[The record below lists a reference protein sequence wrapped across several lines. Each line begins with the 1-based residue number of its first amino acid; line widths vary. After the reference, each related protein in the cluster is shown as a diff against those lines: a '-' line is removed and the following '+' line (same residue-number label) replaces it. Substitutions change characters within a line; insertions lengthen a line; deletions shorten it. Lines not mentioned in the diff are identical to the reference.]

1 MFIPITR
8 PHTGVMS
15 SDNAGT
21 LDYVNDSVTASRQ
34 EAATD
39 EAMRAAQG
47 SISNPISRDILPGVD
62 LDNPGETEWDGE
74 VDLFVQTPDADVD
87 PGDGVQ
93 VYEIDSDT
101 GKADDRVLA
110 IYGFEA
116 VEGAELVDTIRFRG
130 SDGQVFER
138 AQVQGLD
145 HDGDVQVDRQS
156 ILRSPVKFDPQDNGE
171 IEFVFGEGYDA
182 ADDGPVK
189 IKLLGV
195 TVEKRGRRIG
205 NRN

>member
-1 MFIPITR
+1 MP
-8 PHTGVMS
+8 S
-15 SDNAGT
+15 QKAGT
-21 LDYVNDSVTASRQ
+21 LDYVNDSVTSARQ
-34 EAATD
+34 SAATE
-39 EAMRAAQG
+39 EALNAANG
-47 SISNPISRDILPGVD
+47 SISNPISRDILPSVD
-62 LDNPGETEWDGE
+62 LDNPGETEWSGD
-74 VDLFVQTPDADVD
+74 VDVFVQTPSDDLDA
-87 PGDGVQ
+87 GDSVA

-101 GKADDRVLA
+101 GRADDRVLA
-110 IYGFEA
+110 VYGFEA
-116 VEGAELVDTIRFRG
+116 VEGAELVDTILFRG

-145 HDGDVQVDRQS
+145 SGGDVQVDRQS

-171 IEFVFGEGYDA
+171 IEFVFGDGYTG
-182 ADDGPVK
+182 ADDPDVK

>member
-1 MFIPITR
+1 
-8 PHTGVMS
+8 MS
-15 SDNAGT
+15 SQKHAGT
-21 LDYVNDSVTASRQ
+21 LDYVNDSVTSSRQ
-34 EAATD
+34 NAASEEALN
-39 EAMRAAQG
+39 AANG
-47 SISNPISRDILPGVD
+47 SISNPISRDILPSID

-74 VDLFVQTPDADVD
+74 VDVFVQTPD
-87 PGDGVQ
+87 GDLDAGDSVA

-101 GKADDRVLA
+101 GKQDDRVLA
-110 IYGFEA
+110 VYGFEA
-116 VEGAELVDTIRFRG
+116 VEGAELVDTILFRG

-145 HDGDVQVDRQS
+145 SEGDVQVDRQS

-171 IEFVFGEGYDA
+171 IEFVFGEGYTGE
-182 ADDGPVK
+182 DDDDVK

>member
-1 MFIPITR
+1 
-8 PHTGVMS
+8 MS
-15 SDNAGT
+15 DKAGT
-21 LDYVNDSVTASRQ
+21 LDYVNDDVTSSRQ
-34 EAATD
+34 TQATQAALD
-39 EAMRAAQG
+39 AANG
-47 SISNPISRDILPGVD
+47 SISNPISRDILPGID
-62 LDNPGETEWDGE
+62 LDDFEDTEWDGE
-74 VDLFVQTPDADVD
+74 TDIFLQTPSAAVDA
-87 PGDGVQ
+87 GDTVQ

-101 GKADDRVLA
+101 GKQDDRVLA

-116 VEGAELVDTIRFRG
+116 VAGGEYIDLILFRG
-130 SDGQVFER
+130 SDGQIFER

-145 HDGDVQVDRQS
+145 ESGDVQVDRQS

-171 IEFVFGEGYDA
+171 IEFLYGEGYDPEE
-182 ADDGPVK
+182 DGPVQ